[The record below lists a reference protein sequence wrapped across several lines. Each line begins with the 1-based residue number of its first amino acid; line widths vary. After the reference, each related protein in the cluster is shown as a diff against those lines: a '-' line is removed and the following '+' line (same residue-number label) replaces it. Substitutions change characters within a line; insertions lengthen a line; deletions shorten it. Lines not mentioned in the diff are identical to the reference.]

1 MNSQISGLDWQILE
15 ALQEDGRS
23 TVSQLSR
30 QLNRSRN
37 TISEHMT
44 RLQDTGVLDQV
55 SACVDVEKLGFGIT
69 AFIRLQASSTKHRD
83 ITDALLDLPE
93 VAECHVLTGS
103 DLVMLKVHARDMP
116 HLRELVDGMTR
127 FGSTETYIVFATLR
141 DRVSV
146 NPLLKRVAAGG

>member
-1 MNSQISGLDWQILE
+1 MSSQISGLDWQILE
-15 ALQEDGRS
+15 ALQADGRT

-30 QLNRSRN
+30 KLHRSRN

-55 SACVDVEKLGFGIT
+55 SACVDAEKLGFGIT
-69 AFIRLQASSTKHRD
+69 AFIRLQASSSKHRD
-83 ITDALLDLPE
+83 ITDALLDLAE

-103 DLVMLKVHARDMP
+103 DLVMLKVLARDMA

-141 DRVSV
+141 DQVV
-146 NPLLKRVAAGG
+146 INPALKRVATSG